1 MCFGY
6 TGAYRLQYAL
16 FSLFF
21 LFFLLFSRLFMDF
34 TVWSYV
40 YKDKYLFHA
49 TCRILRYSTS
59 KCVPHLMFKQ
69 QVFMMSCVLFLT
81 LNFNLLHKV
90 NKYVQN
96 GIEVDHREISTNKY
110 LFDHPM
116 MTMNNIESV
125 QVQRNTLNFSTLF
138 VTINSNIKDLEEI
151 LDKNLY
157 WSFIF
162 GWSIIYFSV
171 RF

>member
-1 MCFGY
+1 
-6 TGAYRLQYAL
+6 
-16 FSLFF
+16 
-21 LFFLLFSRLFMDF
+21 
-34 TVWSYV
+34 
-40 YKDKYLFHA
+40 
-49 TCRILRYSTS
+49 
-59 KCVPHLMFKQ
+59 MFKQ

-157 WSFIF
+157 
-162 GWSIIYFSV
+162 
-171 RF
+171 